1 MVYLLIGYMWL
12 FIHRPFEVWPVLGAI
27 RLELVYVILVILYW
41 ILFYPKKTWVGNRI
55 NLAFGFFW
63 IVFLLAWLVSPF
75 QENVLCTKTVE
86 NYFKAVVFYLLM
98 MGTVRDEKQLKTL
111 AMGFLVVFAIY
122 MTHSLREFQNGRH
135 EFRMGIIR
143 MIGVD
148 ENAQDPNTFAA
159 SILYSL
165 GFTLAFW
172 SEEYRLKLRLF
183 LTYYTGLAV
192 LCIILTGS
200 RSGLIGIICFL
211 LLCFRRLLRKKILLL
226 LVLLS
231 IPLVWISM
239 PQQLQ
244 NRFWTLID
252 PSVGPANAQE
262 SVEGR
267 ARGFYDGI
275 RLWESSPLLGIG
287 PGAHGL
293 ATGEGLQA
301 HNLYGQVLGE
311 TGTLGALALFG
322 IVACFLANAL
332 EIRGLRRNDPT
343 NLGGFPANLSSSVM
357 FTLVLL
363 LIKGNSDHNLYRY
376 TWLWNGAFQAIAV
389 SCMRSRL
396 KEDPSLPRHS
406 QSVLVEKDLML

>member
-287 PGAHGL
+287 PGAARVSHGGRFAGPQSL
-293 ATGEGLQA
+293 WTSARGNGDPGCVSPLR
-301 HNLYGQVLGE
+301 H
-311 TGTLGALALFG
+311 
-322 IVACFLANAL
+322 
-332 EIRGLRRNDPT
+332 RGLFSCERARNPWIAAERSHQP
-343 NLGGFPANLSSSVM
+343 GGVPGEP
-357 FTLVLL
+357 VLFR
-363 LIKGNSDHNLYRY
+363 DVH
-376 TWLWNGAFQAIAV
+376 
-389 SCMRSRL
+389 SRL
-396 KEDPSLPRHS
+396 APDQGK
-406 QSVLVEKDLML
+406 